1 VATYL
6 KKQQSAAKKSS
17 NANLNAQPAS
27 NDPDALGKLKSLT
40 ETFRSA
46 LVPWRD
52 GNGTTRSVTVKGEQK
67 LLLRANASHVQEYA
81 REYTEIWN
89 AQSDM
94 MKTEMVNHWY
104 IDCRWLYIEEA
115 FSYKRREWAPVRFD
129 HAVIDCY
136 QHFSGHTF
144 LDNVNFHHVEFMN
157 HAMFQAATFEKIV
170 NFDGAIFLNGADF
183 SNARFKGQASC
194 QRITTSGGILNFSNA
209 RFERAPVFHETK
221 LPQGSAFDRTTFPI
235 KYRRL
240 SQAEAEQETR
250 AFRTLKQA
258 AASYRGQQDEA
269 EFFAL
274 EQNAR
279 RIAFL
284 APHLVW
290 KESSWREHKS
300 GLGELFGRYA
310 WSDFRKWRFS
320 FSPLEWFISL
330 LYNCIS
336 GYGRSPSRAIFCFAL
351 ANVVAFAVFLFAFD
365 FGSCSSKRI
374 DYCSVSA
381 IMPVSSSI
389 ASPWPWQKEMSPP
402 AHLVIQNLLNPSGL
416 VSEKAL
422 ISVHDPVMLVIS
434 IAQFAASYL
443 ILFLVALAVRTR
455 FQKGSGGGDK

>member
-6 KKQQSAAKKSS
+6 KKQRSIEKNNS
-17 NANLNAQPAS
+17 NTSFIAQPTS
-27 NDPDALGKLKSLT
+27 NECNALEKLKLLT
-40 ETFRSA
+40 KAFRSA
-46 LVPWRD
+46 LLPWKD
-52 GNGTTRSVTVKGEQK
+52 GNGNTRSVTVKGEQK
-67 LLLRANASHVQEYA
+67 LLLCADAALVKQYAS
-81 REYTEIWN
+81 EYTEIWKS
-89 AQSDM
+89 QSDM

-104 IDCRWLYIEEA
+104 IDCRWLYIEEG

-136 QHFSGHTF
+136 QHFSDHTF
-144 LDNVNFHHVEFMN
+144 LDNVSFHHVQFMN
-157 HAMFQAATFEKIV
+157 HAIFEAATFEKIV
-170 NFDGAIFLNGADF
+170 NFDGATFLNGADF
-183 SNARFKGQASC
+183 SNACFKGQASC

-221 LPQGSAFDRTTFPI
+221 LPQGSAFDRTKFPT
-235 KYRRL
+235 KFRRL

-290 KESSWREHKS
+290 KENSWRGHKS
-300 GLGELFGRYA
+300 GLADLFGRHA
-310 WSDFRKWRFS
+310 WYHFREWRLS

-330 LYNCIS
+330 LYNWIS
-336 GYGRSPSRAIFCFAL
+336 GYGRSPSRAIFCFAV
-351 ANVVAFAVFLFAFD
+351 ANLVAFSVFLFMFE
-365 FGSCSSKRI
+365 FGACSKRI
-374 DYCSVSA
+374 DYCSTSA
-381 IMPVSSSI
+381 IISAPSSI
-389 ASPWPWQKEMSPP
+389 APTWPWHKEMSPP

-422 ISVHDPVMLVIS
+422 ISVHDPLLLVIS
-434 IAQFAASYL
+434 IVQFAASYL
-443 ILFLVALAVRTR
+443 ILFLVALAVRTK